1 MGLSGRGVGLSGFAP
16 SQGRVAGGG
25 TRPGHNLKTFPGRGG
40 KGRGMVARRAL
51 AAAAVVAAVVA
62 ALAGASPAGAAPGA
76 LRVLL
81 DGHLNVTGVDGNM
94 TMSMNATADSGWADY
109 TDDGSGDDGVSDGG
123 DDGGEDVP
131 DDAGEDGGGDDG
143 GDDDGGDP
151 SDGD

>member
-1 MGLSGRGVGLSGFAP
+1 
-16 SQGRVAGGG
+16 
-25 TRPGHNLKTFPGRGG
+25 
-40 KGRGMVARRAL
+40 MVARRAL

-123 DDGGEDVP
+123 D
-131 DDAGEDGGGDDG
+131 AGGGG
-143 GDDDGGDP
+143 GSGGGTRCGAACNSVP
-151 SDGD
+151 RRSVATVSTGECNVVVARRISLGT